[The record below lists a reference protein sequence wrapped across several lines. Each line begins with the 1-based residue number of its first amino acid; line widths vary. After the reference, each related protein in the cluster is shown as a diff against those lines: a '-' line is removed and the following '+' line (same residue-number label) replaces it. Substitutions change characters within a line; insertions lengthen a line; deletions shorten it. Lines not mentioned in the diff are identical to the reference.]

1 MPMVRWFGIETV
13 REEAKKRFP
22 NSPSRQE
29 DFIIGAYHKQ
39 RTGSY
44 TAYGCSKTQAKKLRI
59 R

>member
-1 MPMVRWFGIETV
+1 MVRLFGIETV

-22 NSPSRQE
+22 NSPSRQK
-29 DFIIGAYHKQ
+29 DFIIGAYHTQ

-44 TAYGCSKTQAKKLRI
+44 IRYGYSETQAKKLRI